1 MPVCFEP
8 TGCWQCCFI
17 EPMKTEL
24 SIIIADDHSLIADG
38 IAAIIQ
44 RHTNYTIL
52 ATVKNGKA
60 LLQALTTSQPDL
72 VLLDINMPELNGI
85 DTAQIIKQKYPQVK
99 VVFISTHWD
108 IVVKNAIKKT
118 GADGFIPK
126 LTEGPVF
133 IDTLISIA
141 GGEKIMLTDDLPAKA
156 KKKNDHTAQN
166 KLSARELEV
175 IRYIKKGHTSKEIAE
190 LMHLSSYTVDTHR
203 KNICRKLNISSP
215 NALVKFV
222 HENDF

>member
-1 MPVCFEP
+1 
-8 TGCWQCCFI
+8 
-17 EPMKTEL
+17 
-24 SIIIADDHSLIADG
+24 
-38 IAAIIQ
+38 
-44 RHTNYTIL
+44 
-52 ATVKNGKA
+52 
-60 LLQALTTSQPDL
+60 
-72 VLLDINMPELNGI
+72 
-85 DTAQIIKQKYPQVK
+85 
-99 VVFISTHWD
+99 
-108 IVVKNAIKKT
+108 
-118 GADGFIPK
+118 
-126 LTEGPVF
+126 
-133 IDTLISIA
+133 
-141 GGEKIMLTDDLPAKA
+141 MLTDDLPAKA